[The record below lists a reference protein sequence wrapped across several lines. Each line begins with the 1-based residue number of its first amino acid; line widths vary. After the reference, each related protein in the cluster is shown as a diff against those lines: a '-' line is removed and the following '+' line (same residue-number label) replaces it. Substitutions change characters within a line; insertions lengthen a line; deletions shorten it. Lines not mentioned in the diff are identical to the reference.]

1 MDVRNCRS
9 CGRLYNYME
18 GMPICPL
25 CKEKLEEKF
34 IQVKEYIRENKDA
47 TISEIAEANDVKI
60 SQIEKWIREER
71 LTFAD
76 DSPLGV
82 KCENCGAMIKTGRF
96 CKKCKD
102 TMASDLSAAITKKVV
117 HVEPKK
123 EQRDKGKMRFLDS
136 M

>member
-123 EQRDKGKMRFLDS
+123 EQRDKEK
-136 M
+136 

>member
-82 KCENCGAMIKTGRF
+82 KCENCDAMIKTGRF

-117 HVEPKK
+117 QVEPKK